1 MLSNF
6 TLKIKGQELADEY
19 LIKRNKEIIPMSAGV
34 ATLLIVA
41 NIIVAI
47 ISIVSNWNEYILE
60 LWLGRI
66 IGIVLNVV
74 LVIVGYKYPKQ
85 TAPYHG
91 AFLVLN

>member
-1 MLSNF
+1 MLSSF
-6 TLKIKGQELADEY
+6 TLKIKGQELTNEY

-34 ATLLIVA
+34 ATLQIVA

-47 ISIVSNWNEYILE
+47 ISIVSNWNQYILE

-74 LVIVGYKYPKQ
+74 LVIVGYKYPK
-85 TAPYHG
+85 
-91 AFLVLN
+91 